1 MEAIK
6 YINEALDE
14 LIDRQKRNPWEEIEK
29 GLKENTISNMKC
41 MQNLA
46 AMGDGLILGIEK
58 AKQQVESMKAT
69 ATPRELR
76 QACHI
81 AMLEVVG
88 IVLIRAIAI
97 GIRASEIERRKA
109 TTPPE
114 EAPRIYA

>member
-14 LIDRQKRNPWEEIEK
+14 LTDYQKPEPWKEIEEA
-29 GLKENTISNMKC
+29 LKEGTIGNAKS

-46 AMGDGLILGIEK
+46 AMSDGLILGIEK
-58 AKQQVESMKAT
+58 AKQQVASMKAN

-76 QACHI
+76 QASHI

-88 IVLIRAIAI
+88 IVLIRAMAI
-97 GIRASEIERRKA
+97 GIRASEIERRRA

-114 EAPRIYA
+114 EAPQNDA